1 MIHFL
6 DLPGDGP
13 TVVIGNIS
21 EEERAFE
28 IKPGSISNETGR
40 PDVSK
45 LTRLTD
51 TKNEV
56 PEGMLEVE
64 RMLDRFFVN
73 ESPDSNL
80 KDEIEI
86 EKR

>member
-1 MIHFL
+1 M
-6 DLPGDGP
+6 

-21 EEERAFE
+21 EERAYE
-28 IKPGSISNETGR
+28 IEHGPISNETGR
-40 PDVSK
+40 PDVSN
-45 LTRLTD
+45 LTRPIE

-56 PEGMLEVE
+56 PEGMEQMV
-64 RMLDRFFVN
+64 DRFFVN

-80 KDEIEI
+80 KDQI